1 MDNLRGD
8 QRALM
13 APDPSAHQGA
23 SAVLLLASEYIV
35 VRFHKTLESIT
46 MLTIFFA
53 KSFKPLATSMAAAAQ
68 LSVKAYSHTTIIQ

>member
-1 MDNLRGD
+1 MVMRRRIGPILKYSTKGNYCSL
-8 QRALM
+8 
-13 APDPSAHQGA
+13 
-23 SAVLLLASEYIV
+23 